1 MITHFIEMDINL
13 RQAGTGLVQFVEA
26 ELRRHG
32 HPLRWAIVSVDR
44 NTQTACIEAVVT
56 VESSSD

>member
-1 MITHFIEMDINL
+1 MITHFIEVDIDL
-13 RQAGTGLVQFVEA
+13 RKAGTGLVKFVES

-32 HPLRWAIVSVDR
+32 QPLRWAIVSVDR